1 MKKELLCLPLA
12 LVLSACSESD
22 SGQTSS
28 PTENSPT
35 AQSLEESGQ
44 IPKLDRSQDLQGP
57 DSDNNGIRDDIDN
70 HIEIH
75 FSDNAEVAAVIQ
87 AARAN
92 QAVLS
97 VDLSD
102 QTAIRQVNN
111 QQISRAT
118 ACVYRAFGSETASEQ
133 PATVSRDLEA
143 ITFNTAERLN
153 RYMEFNDALDGSSW
167 SLPEGDSC
175 E

>member
-12 LVLSACSESD
+12 LVLSACSKSD
-22 SGQTSS
+22 SSQTSS
-28 PTENSPT
+28 PTENTPSV
-35 AQSLEESGQ
+35 QSLEDSGEV
-44 IPKLDRSQDLQGP
+44 PKLDRSQDLEGP
-57 DSDNNGIRDDIDN
+57 DADDNGIRDDIDN

-75 FSDNAEVAAVIQ
+75 FSDNAEVTAVAQ

-102 QTAIRQVNN
+102 QTAIRQVN
-111 QQISRAT
+111 QRMSRAT
-118 ACVYRAFGSETASEQ
+118 ACIYSVFGAETASEL
-133 PATVSRDLEA
+133 PAIVSRDLEA

-153 RYMEFNDALDGSSW
+153 RYKEFNSELDGSSW
-167 SLPEGDSC
+167 SLPERKTCG
-175 E
+175 